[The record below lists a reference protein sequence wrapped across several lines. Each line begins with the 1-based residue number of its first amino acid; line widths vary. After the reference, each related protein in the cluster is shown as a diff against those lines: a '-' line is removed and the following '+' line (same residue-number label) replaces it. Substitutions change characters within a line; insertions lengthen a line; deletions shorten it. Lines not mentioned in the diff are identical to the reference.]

1 MINNMND
8 LEKVLQ
14 PYIIKSME
22 LTEETI
28 FKKIKE
34 KVEDYY
40 AEYQPTVYQRTG
52 KLREAPFK
60 SEVNKNGN
68 GYYFVVGFKDDYL
81 TFQYP
86 LSKQWSDN
94 IFATGEDVLGY
105 FNSHSHGG
113 TVRGS
118 HDYWDEVLSDLG
130 GDVGIINLFKQNCK
144 RVGLPIK

>member
-22 LTEETI
+22 LTEEII

-40 AEYQPTVYQRTG
+40 TEYQPIVYQRTD

-60 SEVNKNGN
+60 SEIKKNGN

-81 TFQYP
+81 TFQYTGN
-86 LSKQWSDN
+86 QRWSGN
-94 IFATGEDVLGY
+94 VFATGEDVLRY
-105 FNSHSHGG
+105 FNFHSHGG
-113 TVRGS
+113 TVKGS
-118 HDYWDEVLSDLG
+118 HNYWDEVLSDLG

>member
-8 LEKVLQ
+8 LEKVLR
-14 PYIIKSME
+14 PYIIKAME
-22 LTEETI
+22 LTEEVI
-28 FKKIKE
+28 FKKIQE

-40 AEYQPTVYQRTG
+40 AEYQPIVYQRTD
-52 KLREAPFK
+52 KLRKAPFK
-60 SEVNKNGN
+60 SEIKKNGN
-68 GYYFVVGFKDDYL
+68 SYYFVVGFKDDYL

-86 LSKQWSDN
+86 GNPQWKRD
-94 IFATGEDVLGY
+94 IPATGEDILGY

-113 TVRGS
+113 TVKGS
-118 HDYWDEVLSDLG
+118 HDYWNEVLSDLG